1 MTNRRLK
8 RRDSLYN
15 EILNDSFEGRMLLHE
30 VDREDRLAEES
41 SKATRLLATAI
52 FTLVLYLLIF

>member
-15 EILNDSFEGRMLLHE
+15 EILNDSFEGRMLLRE
-30 VDREDRLAEES
+30 VNREDRLAEES
-41 SKATRLLATAI
+41 SNATRLLATAI

>member
-15 EILNDSFEGRMLLHE
+15 EILNDSFEGRMIIRE
-30 VDREDRLAEES
+30 VDREDRLAEDS